1 MKTAVVILNYNGKH
15 FLEQFLPN
23 VIELS
28 GEAEIVVAD
37 NASSDDSVKFLR
49 ESFPGVTLI
58 TFDKNHGYAQGRVTT
73 LLCSVSTTNILS
85 Y

>member
-49 ESFPGVTLI
+49 ESI
-58 TFDKNHGYAQGRVTT
+58 EDRK
-73 LLCSVSTTNILS
+73 SVV
-85 Y
+85 